1 MNVPK
6 VDSQVPLPSKRFLTM
21 PPAVFL
27 WAIMTKAVLVHLFD
41 VASHG
46 FDGAPAMWAT
56 SRHRRRLLT
65 LGGASTGLL

>member
-1 MNVPK
+1 
-6 VDSQVPLPSKRFLTM
+6 M

-27 WAIMTKAVLVHLFD
+27 WAIMTKAVLVHLLD

-56 SRHRRRLLT
+56 SRLRRRPLT